1 MKRTTTTTT
10 TIGTT
15 TMKTRT
21 KNIVFAVL
29 SKNFHTSFLSLSLS
43 LSLSVYY
50 TFLSFYHFKSGKSS
64 SFFGDGSDR
73 AVVVVVEGMPKVPRE
88 IGGGALGFNCCIC
101 GICTCI

>member
-43 LSLSVYY
+43 VYY
-50 TFLSFYHFKSGKSS
+50 TFLPFYHFKSGKSS

-73 AVVVVVEGMPKVPRE
+73 AVVVVVEGMPKVSRE

-101 GICTCI
+101 DICTCI